1 MNTEPLV
8 TEQHHLFS
16 LMAQVERRYR
26 TYLKECLAPLELS
39 VREYEVLLV
48 VHREGAANPASIARS
63 ASVTRQLIH
72 RLLLDLEQRRL
83 VQRWNHHE
91 DPTTVRVGL
100 TVLGEAALRE
110 AHAVV
115 EAVSGTVLRRVG
127 AERHLAMRAML
138 VALDGA
144 LDDVHRRPELIDG

>member
-48 VHREGAANPASIARS
+48 VHREGAASPASIARS

-72 RLLLDLEQRRL
+72 RLLLDLELNRPGISGGSK
-83 VQRWNHHE
+83 E
-91 DPTTVRVGL
+91 
-100 TVLGEAALRE
+100 GEAGANGNRE
-110 AHAVV
+110 EVP
-115 EAVSGTVLRRVG
+115 EG
-127 AERHLAMRAML
+127 AE
-138 VALDGA
+138 GA
-144 LDDVHRRPELIDG
+144 RGEAGA